1 MAEDNPN
8 LTSSASCD
16 ADKDNRFTSPD
27 TIRAVE
33 ESFGRIDFDPCWH
46 EASAVRPVAY
56 LDFRKGQDG
65 LMHPWQGPV
74 AFVNPPWSAAKK
86 FLEHSYDQWKNGNV
100 DKVICLVPSKTDT
113 TFFHTVLK
121 TEADVYFVERRMRFF
136 KVDGKSYTSA
146 ESVMIVIFGAT
157 EMDKVRF
164 ESRVPGS
171 WWLPNKEGSWV
182 SRLPLRPAND
192 PFSCAPIARLDGPCN
207 VVLCN
212 RMSAAM

>member
-1 MAEDNPN
+1 MADDNQN

-46 EASAVRPVAY
+46 EASAVKPVAY

-65 LMHPWQGPV
+65 LTHPWQGPV

-86 FLEHSYDQWKNGNV
+86 FLERSYDQWKNGNV

-136 KVDGKSYTSA
+136 KEDGTSYTSA
-146 ESVMIVIFGAT
+146 ESVMIVMFGASK
-157 EMDKVRF
+157 MDKVRF
-164 ESRVPGS
+164 EARVPGS
-171 WWLPNKEGSWV
+171 WWLPNKDGSWV
-182 SRLPLRPAND
+182 SGLPLRPAND
-192 PFSCAPIARLDGPCN
+192 PCSCAPAARLDGQCDT
-207 VVLCN
+207 VLCN